1 MIPLVQ
7 GHSGH
12 YFYFLDLWVR
22 EMKKEGRHLRRVSI
36 NGVRGGGRGA
46 ITESILTSKGE
57 QDHPRYVETFEMNQN
72 AFSFTFVNSWNM

>member
-7 GHSGH
+7 GHSGN
-12 YFYFLDLWVR
+12 YFYFVELWVR

-46 ITESILTSKGE
+46 IIESILTSKGE
-57 QDHPRYVETFEMNQN
+57 
-72 AFSFTFVNSWNM
+72 

>member
-7 GHSGH
+7 GHSGN
-12 YFYFLDLWVR
+12 YFYFVGLWVR

-46 ITESILTSKGE
+46 ITKSILIHKRGTGSSPSSANLFK
-57 QDHPRYVETFEMNQN
+57 
-72 AFSFTFVNSWNM
+72 